1 MIQDVKKVDYD
12 KLFSECLKSKI
23 PTETRLDTEA
33 LINLLML
40 ENVSEIE
47 ASIRKGCIRATHF
60 IGSNKKYI
68 YDTGIDDEEIQWE
81 IEDFKAHYPHTW
93 WTVEQINYN
102 D

>member
-1 MIQDVKKVDYD
+1 MILGENSRKPVFGFRLLGERNFAKV
-12 KLFSECLKSKI
+12 S
-23 PTETRLDTEA
+23 
-33 LINLLML
+33 
-40 ENVSEIE
+40 
-47 ASIRKGCIRATHF
+47 GCIRATHF